1 MKKVF
6 LLCTLALILSLQY
19 RLWIGE
25 GSFAHVE
32 SLKNRVDKMRIVNL
46 NIAHTN
52 MLLKE
57 DIKDLRV
64 GLDSIEEKARSDFG
78 LIKKNETFFLLVDD

>member
-32 SLKNRVDKMRIVNL
+32 SLEDRVVKMRIENL

-78 LIKKNETFFLLVDD
+78 LIKKNETFFLLVDE

>member
-32 SLKNRVDKMRIVNL
+32 SLEDRVDKMRIENL

-78 LIKKNETFFLLVDD
+78 LIKKNGTFFLLVDD